1 MNSKGM
7 NGEVG
12 VRIVTLSDCDYCKWL
27 KSELDGQGIS
37 YANIDADEHS
47 EFADSIEKKFGVEH
61 YPIVFIDTQSKII
74 AILSETN
81 LETSDTL
88 RTFDTIPELIGIIKS
103 YIK

>member
-1 MNSKGM
+1 M

-27 KSELDGQGIS
+27 KSELDAHRIS
-37 YANIDADEHS
+37 YINIDADKFS
-47 EFADSIEKKFGVEH
+47 DIADELENKFGTQY
-61 YPIVFIDTQSKII
+61 YPMVFVNVGSKAI